1 MRWAASGR
9 GAECGQGNLLA
20 KPRWRRYYR
29 PAARPGRMNSC
40 EGMSRFLTVRIVL
53 ASRLDSPPRLHYP
66 SGMRADAE
74 SLNEQITASVALLRR
89 HL

>member
-1 MRWAASGR
+1 
-9 GAECGQGNLLA
+9 
-20 KPRWRRYYR
+20 
-29 PAARPGRMNSC
+29 
-40 EGMSRFLTVRIVL
+40 V
-53 ASRLDSPPRLHYP
+53 LDSPARLHYP